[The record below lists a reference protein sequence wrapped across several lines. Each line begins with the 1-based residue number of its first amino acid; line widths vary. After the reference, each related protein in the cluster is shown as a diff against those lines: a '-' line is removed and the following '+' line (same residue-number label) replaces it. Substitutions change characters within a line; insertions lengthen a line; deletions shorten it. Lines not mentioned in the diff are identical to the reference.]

1 MEQSVFMAVTLF
13 IEARTFD
20 DKERT
25 FCIDTCS
32 DGDGP

>member
-32 DGDGP
+32 DGDTP